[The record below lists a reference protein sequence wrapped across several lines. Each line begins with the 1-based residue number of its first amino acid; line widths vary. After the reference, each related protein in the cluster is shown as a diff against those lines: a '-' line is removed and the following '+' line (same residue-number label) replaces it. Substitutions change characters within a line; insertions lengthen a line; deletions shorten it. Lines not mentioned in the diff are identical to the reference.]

1 MRQAAFVF
9 IKKALGLCGCRCSP
23 HTWVT
28 HLGQQERLDC

>member
-9 IKKALGLCGCRCSP
+9 IKKALGLCGGWGSP

-28 HLGQQERLDC
+28 HLGQQGRLDC